1 MANPTTA
8 PLCEAVERALRWERV
23 APVPFTIYESKIP
36 QCRAERALRNRGMC
50 IVKRDVPVFKVRR
63 PHVTVTQHTYWVGE
77 RPFVRTLYETP
88 AGALTTLDEPVG
100 FTTWHHEKMFKGPDD
115 YRALLAYI
123 QDAEYEPDYGPL
135 TQAAAAWGDDAIF
148 RASFGLEPLQMLISS
163 TLMGMQDFC
172 LEWMDRRDEV
182 LRLYEAIV
190 ASKRQLYPFVA
201 ASPVGHANY
210 GGNVVP
216 EVIGRDAFARYY
228 LPHYAEAAEIM
239 HRHGKLIGCHL
250 DGNDRL
256 IADLVARAPLD
267 YIEAFTP
274 APDTDMT
281 LAEARAA
288 WPDKVLW
295 LNYPSSVHLRSDAE
309 VQETTVR
316 LLDELAS
323 CRGVIMGITE
333 DVPEHRWR
341 ASCWAIMEGLERH
354 ARQRPEA
361 YR

>member
-1 MANPTTA
+1 MTPA
-8 PLCEAVERALRWERV
+8 ERV
-23 APVPFTIYESKIP
+23 EKSLRGGHADKVPFTIYESKIP

-50 IVKRDVPVFKVRR
+50 IVKRDVPVYKTYR
-63 PHVTVTQHTYWVGE
+63 PHVTVTQHTYWEGE
-77 RPFVRTLYETP
+77 RQFVRTTYETP
-88 AGALTTLDEPVG
+88 VGALSTLDEPVG
-100 FTTWHHEKMFKGPDD
+100 FTSWHHAKMFKGPDD
-115 YRALLAYI
+115 YGALLYYI
-123 QDAEYEPDYGPL
+123 QDAVYEPDYAPL
-135 TQAAAAWGDDAIF
+135 HQALAAWGGDAIF
-148 RASFGLEPLQMLISS
+148 RASFGLEPLQMLISG

-172 LEWMDRRDEV
+172 FEWMDRRDEV
-182 LRLYEAIV
+182 LKLYEAIV
-190 ASKRQLYPFVA
+190 ASKRQLYPIIA

-216 EVIGRDAFARYY
+216 EVIGRDTFARYY
-228 LPHYAEAAEIM
+228 VPHYDEAAEAM

-256 IADLVARAPLD
+256 IADLVARTQLD

-288 WPDKVLW
+288 WPDKVMW
-295 LNYPSSVHLRSDAE
+295 LNFPSSVHLRSDAE
-309 VQETTVR
+309 VEEATVR

-333 DVPEHRWR
+333 DIPEERWR
-341 ASCWAIMEGLERH
+341 GSCWAIMDGLERH
-354 ARQRPEA
+354 ALQRPAA